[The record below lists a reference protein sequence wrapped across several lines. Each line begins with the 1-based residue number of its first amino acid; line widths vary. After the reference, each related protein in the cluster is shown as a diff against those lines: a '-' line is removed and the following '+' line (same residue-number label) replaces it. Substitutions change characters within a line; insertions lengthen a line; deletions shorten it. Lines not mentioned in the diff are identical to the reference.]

1 MAGNSGNGEPNTGP
15 QGQAPGS
22 NSADSPPQQ
31 GDFSPSNQSPASSPG
46 GDGQQGQGPAAEPPH
61 APPPQAP
68 RTDWRDRRIGEQ
80 QQRIRELRA
89 QLEQFQ
95 RTTVPQTPGA
105 PPPAQEIHG
114 QPPPSQAEID
124 RQINERAYA
133 LAQQQEFNRRC
144 NEVADAGRTQ
154 YADFDVRV
162 GKLVGLVDG
171 NDPQAV
177 ANYNQFLSAALETGE
192 ASRLIHALG
201 GDLDEA
207 SRILGLTPIR
217 MAVELT
223 KMASR
228 PPSEMSNAP
237 RPLNPI
243 ASQGVNNRATFGADD
258 PSSDNLSTEEW
269 MRRRNEQIAARRN
282 NAR

>member
-1 MAGNSGNGEPNTGP
+1 MSDNRGNSDPNSEP
-15 QGQAPGS
+15 QGRGQDGS
-22 NSADSPPQQ
+22 GGVTPNPESFTSSTSATPP
-31 GDFSPSNQSPASSPG
+31 S
-46 GDGQQGQGPAAEPPH
+46 GDGQSGPAAEPSQQPQH
-61 APPPQAP
+61 PPQQP
-68 RTDWRDRRIGEQ
+68 RVDWRDRRIGEQ
-80 QQRIRELRA
+80 QNRIRELRA

-95 RTTVPQTPGA
+95 RTTVPQEPGA
-105 PPPAQEIHG
+105 PPPPQQIVG
-114 QPPPSQAEID
+114 QPPPDRAAID
-124 RQINERAYA
+124 RQIEERAYA

-144 NEVADAGRTQ
+144 NEAADAGRTQ
-154 YADFDVRV
+154 YADFDARV

-177 ANYNQFLSAALETGE
+177 AKYNSFLSAALETGE
-192 ASRLIHALG
+192 ASRLIHTLG

-207 SRILGLTPIR
+207 SRILGLNPIR

-223 KMASR
+223 KMAGR
-228 PPSEMSNAP
+228 PPSEVSGAP
-237 RPLNPI
+237 RPINAI

-282 NAR
+282 TPR

>member
-1 MAGNSGNGEPNTGP
+1 MAGNPGNGEPNTEP
-15 QGQAPGS
+15 QGAPEGGAPS
-22 NSADSPPQQ
+22 PEPRPSPSSPP
-31 GDFSPSNQSPASSPG
+31 PPPG
-46 GDGQQGQGPAAEPPH
+46 VEGQGSPAAEPPR
-61 APPPQAP
+61 PPQQP
-68 RTDWRDRRIGEQ
+68 RVDWRDRRIGEQ

-95 RTTVPQTPGA
+95 RTTVPHDPSAPPPPQDIRGA
-105 PPPAQEIHG
+105 PPP
-114 QPPPSQAEID
+114 SQQDID

-154 YADFDVRV
+154 YADFDIRV

-177 ANYNQFLSAALETGE
+177 ANYNSFLSAALETGE
-192 ASRLIHALG
+192 ASRLIYSLG

-207 SRILGLTPIR
+207 SRILGLSPIR

-223 KMASR
+223 KMAGR
-228 PPSEMSNAP
+228 PASEISSAP

-243 ASQGVNNRATFGADD
+243 ASQGVNNRAVMGADD
-258 PSSDNLSTEEW
+258 PSSDNLTTEEW
-269 MRRRNEQIAARRN
+269 MRRRNEQINARRN
-282 NAR
+282 QR

>member
-1 MAGNSGNGEPNTGP
+1 M
-15 QGQAPGS
+15 
-22 NSADSPPQQ
+22 
-31 GDFSPSNQSPASSPG
+31 
-46 GDGQQGQGPAAEPPH
+46 
-61 APPPQAP
+61 
-68 RTDWRDRRIGEQ
+68 
-80 QQRIRELRA
+80 
-89 QLEQFQ
+89 
-95 RTTVPQTPGA
+95 
-105 PPPAQEIHG
+105 
-114 QPPPSQAEID
+114 
-124 RQINERAYA
+124 
-133 LAQQQEFNRRC
+133 
-144 NEVADAGRTQ
+144 ADAGRTQ

-192 ASRLIHALG
+192 ASRLIHSLG

-223 KMASR
+223 KMAAR

-237 RPLNPI
+237 RPLNPVG
-243 ASQGVNNRATFGADD
+243 SQGVNNRATFGPDD

-269 MRRRNEQIAARRN
+269 MRRRNEQITARRN
-282 NAR
+282 AR

>member
-1 MAGNSGNGEPNTGP
+1 MAGSGDPNTEP
-15 QGQAPGS
+15 QGGPGGSAPTPEQPVSAPSQPAPSPGS
-22 NSADSPPQQ
+22 DGQGSSAAEPQQPVSPPQQ
-31 GDFSPSNQSPASSPG
+31 
-46 GDGQQGQGPAAEPPH
+46 
-61 APPPQAP
+61 P

-95 RTTVPQTPGA
+95 NTTQPQAPGA
-105 PPPAQEIHG
+105 PPPPQQIYG

-124 RQINERAYA
+124 RQIETRAFA

-154 YADFDVRV
+154 FADFDVRV

-171 NDPQAV
+171 NDAQAV

-192 ASRLIHALG
+192 ASRLIHTLG

-207 SRILGLTPIR
+207 SRILSLSPIR

-223 KMASR
+223 KMAGR
-228 PPSEMSNAP
+228 PPTEVTGAP

-243 ASQGVNNRATFGADD
+243 ASQGVNNRATFGPDD
-258 PSSDNLSTEEW
+258 PSSDNLTTEEW
-269 MRRRNEQIAARRN
+269 MRRRNEQINARRN
-282 NAR
+282 AR